1 MTDVSGIL
9 PPDARTTYE
18 ADGFVQ
24 AGRLLTDA
32 EADALAAVI
41 ADMADDE
48 AHPDHDRLYDMGVD
62 GQPLLHLKNMWAQH
76 PAFSEV
82 IHRPEIAQILYAL
95 TGRRRHRLW
104 QDGFFYK
111 PPRTG
116 SAHAWHQDLR
126 RIPVAPG
133 AIGTG
138 VWLALSDV
146 SDPSTGP
153 MRLLAGSQHRTI
165 PTAWLDHPPLPE
177 PDRAPAEPFLEGT
190 HAVTATMA
198 KGSVH
203 VHDGWVL
210 HGSTRNTSELARCGL
225 LLFFVDGDVELDPT
239 HPDAGQAPEARCG
252 VWDPSLHPMV
262 EADDDHPDA
271 AT

>member
-133 AIGTG
+133 AEHQHHATSGHLARRIEELAQPIGGVREVDGGQERLAHIDALEPTG
-138 VWLALSDV
+138 D
-146 SDPSTGP
+146 
-153 MRLLAGSQHRTI
+153 RLRERLDSELEIDEAHRT
-165 PTAWLDHPPLPE
+165 A
-177 PDRAPAEPFLEGT
+177 
-190 HAVTATMA
+190 
-198 KGSVH
+198 
-203 VHDGWVL
+203 L
-210 HGSTRNTSELARCGL
+210 HR
-225 LLFFVDGDVELDPT
+225 
-239 HPDAGQAPEARCG
+239 
-252 VWDPSLHPMV
+252 
-262 EADDDHPDA
+262 
-271 AT
+271 